1 MCRLL
6 GYVTRTPTTLVELL
20 SEADL
25 FEFTELSCKHGDGW
39 GAAWATDAGVEIVK
53 APDAAR
59 ASGAFGRHVHEHVAD
74 LGIVHLRWA
83 TLGLAVAPENTHP
96 FTDGAIAFAHN
107 GSIKPPSSLDELIP
121 VDMRRLRLGTT
132 DSERYFLAAIAD
144 ARRTNPADG
153 LAATVERIAA
163 TCEFSSLNAMIAT
176 ADELVAVC
184 CYDPAAE
191 EKEDEPDY
199 YHVGFRVTPDAVIV
213 SSSGWGS
220 DWTSLANGEILVVKR
235 DSLDVSVGLIADA
248 RVTR

>member
-144 ARRTNPADG
+144 ARHTNPADG

-220 DWTSLANGEILVVKR
+220 DWTSLENGEILVVKR